1 MITRKS
7 TKELLVESVLELME
21 AKPVNRITIRNITE
35 NCGMSRHAFY
45 YYFKDKHELI
55 NYVFKRDVDSV
66 LQQNSGRTPWKV
78 LLGDMLVNMKQK
90 RRFYRMAMDDDSQNS
105 FRNYILEYNIF
116 AYMKEVERRVAEAPL
131 SEEVVYAIRFNGYG
145 AAGIILEWIGEGMT
159 EDPYHVAELIAKN
172 MPEGMKVYFE

>member
-1 MITRKS
+1 MI
-7 TKELLVESVLELME
+7 
-21 AKPVNRITIRNITE
+21 
-35 NCGMSRHAFY
+35 
-45 YYFKDKHELI
+45 
-55 NYVFKRDVDSV
+55 
-66 LQQNSGRTPWKV
+66 QQNSGRTPWKV

-105 FRNYILEYNIF
+105 FRNYILEYTIF

>member
-66 LQQNSGRTPWKV
+66 IQQNSGRTPWKV

-90 RRFYRMAMDDDSQNS
+90 RRATASSVQSSRWRLIST
-105 FRNYILEYNIF
+105 
-116 AYMKEVERRVAEAPL
+116 L
-131 SEEVVYAIRFNGYG
+131 S
-145 AAGIILEWIGEGMT
+145 
-159 EDPYHVAELIAKN
+159 
-172 MPEGMKVYFE
+172 